1 MVACVVTGQLCLLPH
16 AAPSTLTATP
26 RHQWLSS
33 VRALRVHPSLMSA
46 SRQGKWSMAGGEHL
60 LPPFTPPM
68 GSDMLLSL
76 MTAGWVGH
84 GG

>member
-16 AAPSTLTATP
+16 AAPSTL
-26 RHQWLSS
+26 RQSS
-33 VRALRVHPSLMSA
+33 VRALRVHPSVMSA

-76 MTAGWVGH
+76 MAVGWVGH